1 MPTPRASSSTP
12 RATPEEA
19 SQGLLAALETRNIP
33 TIRDAM
39 AGYADAVQGVQ
50 LQSAAFEL
58 LTRVNKAKDAEL
70 DKLITE
76 MRTLATQRRALP
88 KGLMAQLQERRGSLR
103 SAAKPKASEQAEWE
117 VEKGRKNLRK
127 VAAKRPALPVDLKKD
142 LEVQRARANLRHV
155 GEQERKQIAGMELD
169 PAAKAGAARAAAAGA
184 ASAGKASEAARAAA
198 EAEEAAAKVSAAK
211 AAAAAED
218 AEMADAP
225 QLSKRRSSKKAVQQ
239 PPLSKRQSSTGGLT
253 GAMASLRTSRRGS
266 AESLVAA
273 DEDAEMEEDE
283 GEGDEEEE
291 EGADPLADGK
301 RWRSKPG
308 KPGATRKARGAA
320 ASGVAN
326 PLDDLEDANPL
337 EDGKRW
343 RDKPSRP
350 GATRKPKPKPDA
362 QAKEQARQAL
372 PAGM

>member
-1 MPTPRASSSTP
+1 MKSRPTSKARITVVLSSMFAFCGMLHGQDSARISLDEWVRSNQLFPPGEEGRVRSTWL
-12 RATPEEA
+12 TSED
-19 SQGLLAALETRNIP
+19 LAIFN
-33 TIRDAM
+33 
-39 AGYADAVQGVQ
+39 
-50 LQSAAFEL
+50 
-58 LTRVNKAKDAEL
+58 
-70 DKLITE
+70 
-76 MRTLATQRRALP
+76 
-88 KGLMAQLQERRGSLR
+88 
-103 SAAKPKASEQAEWE
+103 
-117 VEKGRKNLRK
+117 
-127 VAAKRPALPVDLKKD
+127 
-142 LEVQRARANLRHV
+142 
-155 GEQERKQIAGMELD
+155 D
-169 PAAKAGAARAAAAGA
+169 PAFKRRFAQSYISETEIEPKVDEDERELIIKIMDLISEDDLAGAD
-184 ASAGKASEAARAAA
+184 E
-198 EAEEAAAKVSAAK
+198 
-211 AAAAAED
+211 AAAAA
-218 AEMADAP
+218 AP
-225 QLSKRRSSKKAVQQ
+225 EPLKKRKSSSGPA
-239 PPLSKRQSSTGGLT
+239 PLSKRQSSTGGLT

>member
-88 KGLMAQLQERRGSLR
+88 KGLMSQLQERRGSLR

-198 EAEEAAAKVSAAK
+198 EAQEAAAKVSAAK

-283 GEGDEEEE
+283 GDEEEE

-301 RWRSKPG
+301 RWRRKPG